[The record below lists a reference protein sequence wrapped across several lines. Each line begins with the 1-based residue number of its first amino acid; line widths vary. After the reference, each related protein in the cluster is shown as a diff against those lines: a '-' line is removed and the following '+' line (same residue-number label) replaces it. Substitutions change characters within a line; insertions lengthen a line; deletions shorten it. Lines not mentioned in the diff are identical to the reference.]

1 MPFAQ
6 SLCSATRQATGATG
20 SPSAAE
26 KIKYINQSLKK
37 DTNSQCSLQKSVLG
51 LPWQWLRCY
60 TSTAGGAGSILG
72 LGAKILHATQHGHK
86 KVKSLLC
93 KSGGL
98 EPPPQEPNPGSAL
111 SFHQSFL
118 TVSLESSTTPITS
131 AAL

>member
-1 MPFAQ
+1 MFTAKV
-6 SLCSATRQATGATG
+6 CSRA
-20 SPSAAE
+20 S
-26 KIKYINQSLKK
+26 
-37 DTNSQCSLQKSVLG
+37 
-51 LPWQWLRCY
+51 WQWLRCY
-60 TSTAGGAGSILG
+60 TSTARGVGSILG
-72 LGAKILHATQHGHK
+72 LGAKTQHGHK

-98 EPPPQEPNPGSAL
+98 EPPPQEPNPGSVL

>member
-1 MPFAQ
+1 MLTAKVCSGA
-6 SLCSATRQATGATG
+6 SLAVV
-20 SPSAAE
+20 
-26 KIKYINQSLKK
+26 K
-37 DTNSQCSLQKSVLG
+37 VLHF
-51 LPWQWLRCY
+51 P
-60 TSTAGGAGSILG
+60 AGGAGSILG